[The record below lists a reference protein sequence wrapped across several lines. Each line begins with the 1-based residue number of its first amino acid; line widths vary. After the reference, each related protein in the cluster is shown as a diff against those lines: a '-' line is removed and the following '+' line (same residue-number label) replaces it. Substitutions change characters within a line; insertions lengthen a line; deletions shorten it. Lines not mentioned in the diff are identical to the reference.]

1 MGSPGRGMQEDAE
14 KGEQQ
19 VGKVRHQVRCGLKLD
34 RKRQPTAPNCGQQF
48 FAGMD
53 GSLCPAMLLRL
64 KSVHV
69 HWQLSGSHDIGQK
82 NKFPA
87 LELSAIAKI
96 EIFTQSIML
105 PPSAL
110 FNTCAPPKTGGSV
123 KVEKAATPAASG

>member
-1 MGSPGRGMQEDAE
+1 MT
-14 KGEQQ
+14 
-19 VGKVRHQVRCGLKLD
+19 CGLKFN
-34 RKRQPTAPNCGQQF
+34 RKWESAAPNRGQQF
-48 FAGMD
+48 FAGLD

-69 HWQLSGSHDIGQK
+69 YRQLSGSHNIGQK

-123 KVEKAATPAASG
+123 KVEKAATPAASGLLEQKMPIEKDCLHARKQ